1 MNERLMQELAAL
13 LKSARDWTTE
23 GAELRARVDAP
34 ALPEVARA
42 LLTRTGAAFADLFG
56 RERDGA
62 LEAHL
67 IFALDADDAW
77 LHVTAPLDAARGAPR
92 MPTLTEIL
100 PAATWY
106 ERELHD
112 ELGIQVTGHPW
123 LARLR
128 LPADWPKGVFPHRGD
143 LTWSRETPRAEP
155 EYATLA
161 PAPVGVVDY
170 PLGPVREG
178 VVESAHYTLRTV
190 GEEIVDVAF
199 CPFYKHRG
207 VEKRAEGLSL
217 AHLPL
222 VAERISG
229 TSAFAHSLALCQAL
243 EMLAS
248 VDAPPRAQR
257 LRVILAELERLY
269 NHFAYHAELCQA
281 TGLVVGQAQMEIMKE
296 RVLRLNA
303 SFGGHRYLFGANVV
317 GGLSFDLN
325 ADALQLIHRELSVL
339 RREFERLAPLLLGS
353 PSHLDRLEAT
363 GILSPDQARAYGAVG
378 PIARAS
384 GIDRDARRDHPYAAY
399 ADLPV
404 DVPALSDGDALARMK
419 VRLEEIRASFRLI
432 ELALD
437 RLPSGAVRAA
447 VDALPARRA
456 ALGWAESPRGE
467 ILHWV
472 ATDVQGAV
480 ERWRVRSASF
490 ANALVFALA
499 IPGRNIL
506 TDFPIIEQ
514 SFALSYAGCDR

>member
-1 MNERLMQELAAL
+1 MNEELATL
-13 LKSARDWTTE
+13 LGNRARDWTTE
-23 GAELRARVDAP
+23 GAEIRARVDTD
-34 ALPEVARA
+34 ALPEVVRA
-42 LLTRTGAAFADLFG
+42 LLTRDGATFADLFG

-67 IFALDADDAW
+67 IFALDTDDAW
-77 LHVTAPLDAARGAPR
+77 LHLTAPLDSAAPR
-92 MPTLTEIL
+92 IPSLTQVI
-100 PAATWY
+100 PATTWY

-112 ELGIQVTGHPW
+112 ELGVQVNGHPW

-128 LPADWPKGVFPHRGD
+128 LPADFPRDKFPHRGD
-143 LTWSRETPRAEP
+143 FGAWTREVPRAEP
-155 EYATLA
+155 EYPTLA

-199 CPFYKHRG
+199 RPFYKHRG
-207 VEKRAEGLSL
+207 VEKRAEGLPL
-217 AHLPL
+217 THLPL

-243 EMLAS
+243 ETIAG
-248 VDAPPRAQR
+248 VDAPPRAKR
-257 LRVILAELERLY
+257 LRVVLAELERLY

-281 TGLVVGQAQMEIMKE
+281 TGLVVGQAQMEILKE
-296 RVLRLNA
+296 RILRLNA
-303 SFGGHRYLFGANVV
+303 SLAGHRYLFGANVV

-325 ADALQLIHRELSVL
+325 ADAAQLIQRELSAL
-339 RREFERLAPLLLGS
+339 RREFERLAPMLLGT

-363 GILSPDQARAYGAVG
+363 GILSPELARAYSAVG

-384 GIDRDARRDHPYAAY
+384 GVDRDARRDHPYAAY
-399 ADLPV
+399 ADFSVDAPV
-404 DVPALSDGDALARMK
+404 LSDGDALARMK
-419 VRLEEIRASFRLI
+419 VRLEEIRASFRLV
-432 ELALD
+432 ELAFD
-437 RLPSGAVRAA
+437 RLPAGVVRVT

-472 ATDVQGAV
+472 ATDARGAV

-490 ANALVFALA
+490 ANAQVFALA